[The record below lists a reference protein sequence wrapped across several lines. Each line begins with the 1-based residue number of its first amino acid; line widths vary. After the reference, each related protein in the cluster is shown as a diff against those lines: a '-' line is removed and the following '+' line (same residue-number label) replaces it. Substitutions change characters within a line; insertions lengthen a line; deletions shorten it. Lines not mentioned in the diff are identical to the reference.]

1 MPDCGLVYVYWEE
14 AGGFCRGHIKSEN
27 VQYRDGVYELF
38 SGDEYRWLPP
48 AAEEL
53 ASAEKEKKRNRTTK
67 AEKAKHDDEEEEEV
81 KVEKREEQQK
91 GDAQSPRKT

>member
-14 AGGFCRGHIKSEN
+14 TGGFCRGHLKSAN

-38 SGDEYRWLPP
+38 SGDKYRWLPP